1 MEQQL
6 IKLSNGDEPVIQY
19 LEDMGIKK
27 MLLVCGS
34 SVSKLGVYKRL
45 RSILEKAGTEIFLF
59 SGFQPNPEYASVVD
73 GVRAFCENACDGVMA
88 IGGGSAMDVAKCIKL
103 YARLNMGED
112 FLKQKN
118 EPNHIPLIAAPTTAG
133 SGSEATR
140 FAVIYRDGA
149 KLSISDES
157 AIPSCVILSSDT
169 LDALP
174 EYQKKATVMDA
185 LCHCM
190 ESVWSVNATEESK
203 TYAFRGIKLI
213 FQGID
218 GYLSGDN
225 SKNDSMMEASYA
237 AGKAINITQTTA
249 GHAMAYKLTGIY
261 GFAHGHAVALCID
274 RLLPYM
280 LKNLNQEAV
289 CIDKRGMN
297 YLRDTLS
304 VLAQAMGGNCIEDM
318 QTIFHGL
325 MVKLDFDVTVPY
337 SEEELET
344 LTSSVNADRLK
355 NHPMEL
361 GSETIKKLYEEIM
374 K

>member
-1 MEQQL
+1 MKQQL

-19 LEDMGIKK
+19 LKDMEIKK

-34 SVSKLGVYKRL
+34 SVSKLEVYKHL
-45 RSILEKAGTEIFLF
+45 RDILEKAGTEIFRF
-59 SGFQPNPEYASVVD
+59 SGFKPNPEYASVVD
-73 GVRAFCENACDGVMA
+73 GVRTFCENACDGVMA

-103 YARLNMGED
+103 YARLNIGED
-112 FLKQKN
+112 FLKQKY
-118 EPNHIPLIAAPTTAG
+118 EPNHIPFIAAPTTAG

-140 FAVIYRDGA
+140 FAVIYRDGV

-274 RLLPYM
+274 RILPYM
-280 LKNLNQEAV
+280 LKNLDQEAV

-297 YLRDTLS
+297 YLRETLL
-304 VLAQAMGGNCIEDM
+304 VLAQTMGGNCIEDM

-325 MVKLDFDVTVPY
+325 MVKLDLDTTVSY

-344 LTSSVNADRLK
+344 LTRSVNVDRLK

-361 GSETIKKLYEEIM
+361 GSETIKKLYEEMM